1 PASSLRS
8 AGSLG
13 SPPPTARSSRRH
25 CCSAGTAR
33 RWTGRRPAWR
43 SAGRQFFFLGFAG
56 IALFVGAFVIWNT
69 FSILVGQRTRELAL
83 TRALGAS
90 TGQAFR
96 SVLAQ
101 AAIIAAVASVAGAG
115 LGLLMS
121 RALGAL
127 LGSFGLSLPISG
139 LQLPVAELVIS
150 IVTGIAITMIA
161 SLAPAWRATRIAPVQ
176 AMRDP
181 APEPARFGNGRLV
194 TGLTLVAAGAAAL
207 LTGIYAAGG
216 GALTAAGAACSFIGV
231 LALAPLLVRPLAYL
245 SSAPLVRLPGQVGV
259 LARGNTMR
267 NPKRTSATAAALMI
281 GVAVITLMSVLVSS
295 ADALVAGQINANSRT
310 QFYVRATGSDGL
322 APALASAIAR
332 QPGVRAVTEIRR
344 THATV
349 AGAAGSVGGIDPAAI
364 SQFTDLGVT
373 AGSVAA
379 LSRPGTI
386 MVSGTGWKLGQ
397 RLRVQFGAY
406 GTYSLRVVAKFAGQE
421 PLSGYLVSNSTLAAD
436 SGVRTDA
443 VDLVRAPG
451 SARRL
456 IQAALAGYPGAQLL
470 DQTGFIS
477 RDTAKLN
484 SLLSLVT
491 AMLILTI
498 VIALLGVVNTL
509 ALSISERTREIGLMR
524 AIGMH
529 RGQLRQIV
537 AAESMIISVI
547 GALLGTMLGLG
558 LGAAL
563 AAALTRSEQ
572 ATVSIPAGRLI
583 IYILATAAVGVLAR
597 IGPARRAARLDVLTA
612 IATE

>member
-1 PASSLRS
+1 MFRSLLIHRLRLVLTGLAIALGVAFMSGSFIFSATLRHSLDSLFAQASNGTDVEVGIAIDGHAVPFTITGITGYGS
-8 AGSLG
+8 ADSVGGGSMAIFSLG
-13 SPPPTARSSRRH
+13 TAQRLFGQAGEFSQIIVKAAPGVSAAQLRDWIAAVLPPADRAVTSATA
-25 CCSAGTAR
+25 SATAAEQ
-33 RWTGRRPAWR
+33 TNSQLGAL
-43 SAGRQFFFLGFAG
+43 QFFFLGFAG

-281 GVAVITLMSVLVSS
+281 GV
-295 ADALVAGQINANSRT
+295 
-310 QFYVRATGSDGL
+310 
-322 APALASAIAR
+322 
-332 QPGVRAVTEIRR
+332 
-344 THATV
+344 
-349 AGAAGSVGGIDPAAI
+349 
-364 SQFTDLGVT
+364 
-373 AGSVAA
+373 
-379 LSRPGTI
+379 
-386 MVSGTGWKLGQ
+386 
-397 RLRVQFGAY
+397 
-406 GTYSLRVVAKFAGQE
+406 
-421 PLSGYLVSNSTLAAD
+421 
-436 SGVRTDA
+436 
-443 VDLVRAPG
+443 
-451 SARRL
+451 
-456 IQAALAGYPGAQLL
+456 
-470 DQTGFIS
+470 
-477 RDTAKLN
+477 
-484 SLLSLVT
+484 
-491 AMLILTI
+491 
-498 VIALLGVVNTL
+498 
-509 ALSISERTREIGLMR
+509 
-524 AIGMH
+524 
-529 RGQLRQIV
+529 
-537 AAESMIISVI
+537 
-547 GALLGTMLGLG
+547 LGTMLGLG